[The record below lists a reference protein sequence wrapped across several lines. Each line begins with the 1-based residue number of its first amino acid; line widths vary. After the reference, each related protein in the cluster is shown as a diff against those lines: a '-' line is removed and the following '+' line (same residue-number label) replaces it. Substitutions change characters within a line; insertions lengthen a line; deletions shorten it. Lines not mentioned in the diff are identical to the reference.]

1 MHSHTYLTN
10 ARARRHAPK
19 TLSVTLLLPFF
30 ILWLHSLGRPSV
42 RPLGFWCGGWSPT
55 APTVAVETNPRAANP
70 GGKHAQHTCWV
81 RAMEVC
87 CVDPPGSFSP
97 GSFSTARRS
106 LASSAILLPLWTL
119 WRQAFHPSDRLTKS
133 PIEIFVLVP
142 H

>member
-1 MHSHTYLTN
+1 MQGSNSGGLGMGSVRVGVDADGGEKASVHSHTYLTN

-81 RAMEVC
+81 
-87 CVDPPGSFSP
+87 
-97 GSFSTARRS
+97 
-106 LASSAILLPLWTL
+106 
-119 WRQAFHPSDRLTKS
+119 
-133 PIEIFVLVP
+133 
-142 H
+142 